1 MIITYYGLSC
11 FKIQSGDITLVFD
24 LPARNASPASNA
36 ESVASAGWRSDAGG
50 PSKKSACLPARQG
63 ITPPRF
69 HADIAFQSHDH
80 ASHNGA
86 KDLSEEKET
95 FLINAPGEYEV
106 KGVYVEGLK
115 TYHDSVMGK
124 KHGINTAYVVRL
136 ENIKLCFLGDY
147 GEKGLRPEL
156 KEGIDKIDI
165 LFVPIGGD
173 TVLEPE
179 AARNLANQL
188 EPAIVIPM
196 HYNTSDKKKDALKS
210 FLAEFGQKDIKP
222 LEKFSI
228 KKKDI
233 AEDTARRGTQIIV
246 LSAL

>member
-24 LPARNASPASNA
+24 LPARNAS
-36 ESVASAGWRSDAGG
+36 RSDAGG
-50 PSKKSACLPARQG
+50 PSKKSD

-86 KDLSEEKET
+86 KDLPAGKAGLSGEREKEI
-95 FLINAPGEYEV
+95 FLIDTPGEHEI

-156 KEGIDKIDI
+156 KEGIGKIDI

-179 AARNLANQL
+179 AAQNLANQL

-196 HYNTSDKKKDALKS
+196 HYTSGKKKDLPDRQAGALKL

-233 AEDTARRGTQIIV
+233 AEDAGKRGTQIVV

>member
-1 MIITYYGLSC
+1 MIITYYGISC
-11 FKIQSGDITLVFD
+11 FKIQSGDITIVFD
-24 LPARNASPASNA
+24 LP
-36 ESVASAGWRSDAGG
+36 
-50 PSKKSACLPARQG
+50 SKKSG
-63 ITPPRF
+63 VTPPRF
-69 HADIAFQSHDH
+69 HADIAIQSHDH
-80 ASHNGA
+80 AAHNGA
-86 KDLSEEKET
+86 KDLPAGKAGFSGEGEKET
-95 FLINAPGEYEV
+95 FLIDTPGEYEV

-173 TVLEPE
+173 AVLEPE
-179 AARNLANQL
+179 AAQNLANQL

-196 HYNTSDKKKDALKS
+196 HYTSGKKKDLLKS
-210 FLAEFGQKDIKP
+210 FLAEFGQKDIKS

-233 AEDTARRGTQIIV
+233 SEDNARRGTQIVV
-246 LSAL
+246 LSAI

>member
-1 MIITYYGLSC
+1 MIITYHGLSC

-24 LPARNASPASNA
+24 LP
-36 ESVASAGWRSDAGG
+36 
-50 PSKKSACLPARQG
+50 SKKSG

-80 ASHNGA
+80 AAHNGA
-86 KDLSEEKET
+86 KELSGEREKEI
-95 FLINAPGEYEV
+95 FLIDTPGEYEI

-179 AARNLANQL
+179 AAQKSGQ
-188 EPAIVIPM
+188 PA
-196 HYNTSDKKKDALKS
+196 
-210 FLAEFGQKDIKP
+210 
-222 LEKFSI
+222 
-228 KKKDI
+228 
-233 AEDTARRGTQIIV
+233 
-246 LSAL
+246 